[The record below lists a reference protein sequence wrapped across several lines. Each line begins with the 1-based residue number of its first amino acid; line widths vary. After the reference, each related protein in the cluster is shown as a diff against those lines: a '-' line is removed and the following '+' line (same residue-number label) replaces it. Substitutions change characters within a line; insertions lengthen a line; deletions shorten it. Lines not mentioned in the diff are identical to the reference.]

1 LEDGRQRVVVTP
13 NTDHVVRIRRD
24 ASMRAIYER
33 ADIVVADGMPVVWAS
48 SLLGA
53 PLPERVAGIDLM
65 NAVVASLA
73 ARGASVF
80 LLGGDSDVAPA
91 AAQALAA
98 SNPGLRVSG
107 TGNGYFDAASDDA
120 VVAAVNESGADA
132 LFVGMGSP
140 RQEEWALRRGPDLR
154 PRIVLCIGGALEVVA
169 GHRRRAPRWMQTA
182 GLEWSYRLMQE
193 PGRLW
198 KRYLVEDAA
207 FVGVVYDEW
216 LQQRRSRAVRARST
230 SA

>member
-1 LEDGRQRVVVTP
+1 
-13 NTDHVVRIRRD
+13 
-24 ASMRAIYER
+24 
-33 ADIVVADGMPVVWAS
+33 MPVVWAS

-65 NAVVASLA
+65 HAVAASLA
-73 ARGASVF
+73 ARGGSVF
-80 LLGGDSDVAPA
+80 HLGGGPGVAPA
-91 AAQALAA
+91 AAAALTA
-98 SNPGLRVSG
+98 SNPGLRV
-107 TGNGYFDAASDDA
+107 TGSRDGYFDVADDDT
-120 VVAAVNESGADA
+120 VVAAVNDSGADA

-140 RQEEWALRRGPDLR
+140 RQEEWALRRGPDLK

-169 GHRRRAPRWMQTA
+169 GRRRRAPQWMQAT

-216 LQQRRSRAVRARST
+216 LHQRRTRAVRTRSPSARPH
-230 SA
+230 ARPIRGG

>member
-1 LEDGRQRVVVTP
+1 
-13 NTDHVVRIRRD
+13 
-24 ASMRAIYER
+24 MRAIYER

-65 NAVVASLA
+65 HAVATSLA
-73 ARGASVF
+73 ARGGSVF
-80 LLGGDSDVAPA
+80 LLGGDPAVGPA
-91 AAQALAA
+91 AAHALAG
-98 SNPGLRVSG
+98 SNPGLVIAG
-107 TGNGYFDAASDDA
+107 TADGYFDAASDRA
-120 VVAAVNESGADA
+120 VVATVNESGADA
-132 LFVGMGSP
+132 LFIGMGSP
-140 RQEEWALRRGPDLR
+140 RQEEWALNHGSELR

-169 GHRRRAPRWMQTA
+169 GRRKRAPRWMQSA

>member
-1 LEDGRQRVVVTP
+1 MVTP

-48 SLLGA
+48 TLLGD

-65 NAVVASLA
+65 HAVAASLA
-73 ARGASVF
+73 ARGGSVF
-80 LLGGDSDVAPA
+80 LLGGDADVGPA

-98 SNPGLRVSG
+98 ANPGLRVAG
-107 TGNGYFDAASDDA
+107 TADGYFDADADEA
-120 VVAAVNESGADA
+120 VVAAVNDSGTDA

-140 RQEEWALRRGPDLR
+140 RQEAWALRCGPDLR
-154 PRIVLCIGGALEVVA
+154 PRIVLCIGGALEVAA
-169 GHRRRAPRWMQTA
+169 GRKRRAPRWMQTS

-216 LQQRRSRAVRARST
+216 LRRRRSRAVRARSA